1 MSDQNSPE
9 TPQTVGAGQP
19 VADAERWSRPL
30 TTRTGYTFDVRPARP
45 GDEEQLGEFF
55 RHVSEDD
62 IRFRFL
68 IALDKVG
75 HDRLVALT
83 AIDHDRTEN
92 FLALDADGTIL
103 ASGML
108 AADPQLERGEVAISI
123 RTDHKRRGISWTLL
137 EHIAAYAEARG
148 IKTLESLEAREN
160 RAAIE
165 LEQEMGFTA
174 HPVEDDPTLVLVRR
188 TLG

>member
-1 MSDQNSPE
+1 MSDHNREEMPR
-9 TPQTVGAGQP
+9 VGAGQP
-19 VADAERWSRPL
+19 VADASRWSGSL
-30 TTRTGYTFDVRPARP
+30 TTRSGFTFHVRPAQP
-45 GDEEQLGEFF
+45 GDETQLAEFF

-75 HDRLVALT
+75 HDRLVAMT

-92 FLALDADGTIL
+92 FLALDDQGRIL

-123 RTDHKRRGISWTLL
+123 RTDHKRRGISWSLL

-148 IKTLESLEAREN
+148 IKTLESIEAREN

-174 HPVEDDPTLVLVRR
+174 HPLEDDPTLVLVRR

>member
-1 MSDQNSPE
+1 MSDRNSEEMP
-9 TPQTVGAGQP
+9 PIGAGKP
-19 VADAERWSRPL
+19 VADADRWSGSL
-30 TTRTGYTFDVRPARP
+30 TTRNGYTFHVRPARP
-45 GDEEQLGEFF
+45 DDAAQLAEFF

-75 HDRLVALT
+75 HERLVAMT

-92 FLALDADGTIL
+92 FLALDDEGRIL

-123 RTDHKRRGISWTLL
+123 RTDHKRRGISWSLL

-148 IKTLESLEAREN
+148 IKTLESIEAREN

-174 HPVEDDPTLVLVRR
+174 HPLEDDPTLVLVRR

>member
-1 MSDQNSPE
+1 MSDHNSE
-9 TPQTVGAGQP
+9 DMARVGTGQP
-19 VADAERWSRPL
+19 VANADRWTGSL
-30 TTRTGYTFDVRPARP
+30 TTRSGFTFHVRPARP
-45 GDEEQLGEFF
+45 GDEERLAEFF

-68 IALDKVG
+68 IALEKVG
-75 HDRLVALT
+75 HDRLVAMT
-83 AIDHDRTEN
+83 AVDHDRTEN
-92 FLALDADGTIL
+92 FLALDDGGRIL
-103 ASGML
+103 ATGML
-108 AADPQLERGEVAISI
+108 AADPKLERGEVAISI

-148 IKTLESLEAREN
+148 IKTLESIEAREN

-174 HPVEDDPTLVLVRR
+174 HPLEDDPTLVLVRR